1 MRHRRHFL
9 QLVAGSA
16 VSLIAA
22 RLRAQPVGDKW
33 IEPPGVETADE
44 AKLIDAA
51 VGDLRRSVPPS
62 TVLCDAR
69 YMRVHA
75 FPRYREAVRAHA
87 TSAPLTIAAKD
98 EPGERA
104 VLRLTVV
111 GGDGKPLPGAL
122 VYAYQTSARGW
133 YSDRAAHIRASS
145 GDQRHARLFGYV
157 KTDRAGVA
165 EMRTIRPGGY
175 PDGALPQHVHVEL
188 HEQHVVTEVVFTD
201 DARFTAAARENA
213 IQNRFLVTTP
223 VRGGD
228 GTWQIAARLALGA
241 C

>member
-1 MRHRRHFL
+1 MKHRRQFM
-9 QLVAGSA
+9 QLVAGTA
-16 VSLIAA
+16 VAAIAS
-22 RLRAQPVGDKW
+22 RLRAQPGGEKW
-33 IEPPGVETADE
+33 VEPPGVETAEE

-51 VGDLRRSVPPS
+51 VGELKRSTPPS

-69 YMRVHA
+69 YMRVHG
-75 FPRYREAVRAHA
+75 FPRFREAIRAHA

-104 VLRLTVV
+104 VLRLGVMAA
-111 GGDGKPLPGAL
+111 DGKPLPNTL

-165 EMRTIRPGGY
+165 EIRTIRPGGY
-175 PDGALPQHVHVEL
+175 PDGELPSHVHVEL
-188 HEQHVVTEVVFTD
+188 SDPHVVTEVVFTD
-201 DARFTAAARENA
+201 DPRLTAAVRETA
-213 IQNRFLVTTP
+213 IRQHFLITTP
-223 VRGGD
+223 VRGSD
-228 GTWQIAARLALGA
+228 GTWQIAARLALRS
-241 C
+241 